1 MRSHALILAATIV
14 AALPLSLHAQSRDFR
29 AGRFVLDDDNADADG
44 MHTLTIAAPALAAD
58 RSVTIPDAT
67 GTLLLTT
74 ASLSPGRLL
83 FGASAGTVGESAAL
97 FWNIGTSTLA
107 ATNLSTT
114 SLTASTIDATTVTAT
129 TFDDGEATLGGG
141 ELNGIERLHGPLVGG
156 IELVSE
162 GSITL
167 TIDADNSGI
176 GSSVTIES
184 NGAPTDLFSVTE
196 TGLTAVTSSSA
207 SGALRVANTNAGGTV
222 PIVELTDGSATRL
235 LLRRN
240 GNAGL
245 GDVTPDARLDLENN
259 STTEPA
265 LQVANMSTTGV
276 GLEIVEGK
284 VLLSYGIGTVATV
297 PSDVAVWTIADNA
310 TATGLTV
317 ALPGGGA
324 NGQILYVHYADAHAG
339 TVGGNAALTGDA
351 FTFLFVNGAW
361 RLFHRN

>member
-1 MRSHALILAATIV
+1 MRSHALILATTLV
-14 AALPLSLHAQSRDFR
+14 AALPLSLSAQSRDFR
-29 AGRFVLDDDNADADG
+29 AGRFILDDGNADADG
-44 MHTLTIAAPALAAD
+44 FHTVVIAAPALAGN
-58 RSVTIPDAT
+58 RSVTIPDTT

-74 ASLSPGRLL
+74 GNLSPGRLL
-83 FGASAGTVGESAAL
+83 FGASASTVGESPDL
-97 FWNIGTSTLA
+97 FWNMGTSTLA
-107 ATNLSTT
+107 LPNLAATT
-114 SLTASTIDATTVTAT
+114 LTASTIDATSVTAT
-129 TFDDGEATLGGG
+129 TLGDGEATLSGG
-141 ELNGIERLHGPLVGG
+141 ELSGLERLEGPPAGG
-156 IELVSE
+156 IDLVSE

-176 GSSVTIES
+176 GSSLTIES

-196 TGLTAVTSSSA
+196 TGLTSVTSSSA

-245 GDVTPDARLDLENN
+245 GDVTPDARLDVEN
-259 STTEPA
+259 SSATEPA
-265 LQVANMSTTGV
+265 VQIANTHASGV

-284 VLLSYGIGTVATV
+284 VILSHGSGTVATI
-297 PSDVAVWTIADNA
+297 PSDIVVWSVADNG

-317 ALPGGGA
+317 ALPSGGA

-339 TVGGNAALTGDA
+339 SVGGNAALTGDA

-361 RLFHRN
+361 RLFHKN